1 MSFMAKLQFGSDNAE
16 FKDLRSSMISLFTAL
31 YMDFDAELWFAGDYS
46 RLIFMV
52 SYVVLVGAP
61 ISCINTLCRRLV
73 CYRCGTKI
81 GGMLIMIPV
90 PAAAQH
96 TVMSWPRALQCHDH
110 GTSCVLDGP
119 WPRWWSASFY
129 LTSFWRL

>member
-31 YMDFDAELWFAGDYS
+31 YMDFDAELWFAGDFS

-81 GGMLIMIPV
+81 GWMLIMIPV
-90 PAAAQH
+90 PAAVQH
-96 TVMSWPRALQCHDH
+96 TVMTLSVGPVLYNVMTMARRVCWMGH
-110 GTSCVLDGP
+110 GPGGGLLHSI
-119 WPRWWSASFY
+119 
-129 LTSFWRL
+129 